1 MFVPRGRVYQ
11 GEFGKEAGKRTRVGV
26 VDARTTPEKA
36 FKSDPRGNSLPRYA
50 GGGWSAERRD
60 YVAALLSALRL
71 GETRKTLALLVA
83 ALQVS

>member
-26 VDARTTPEKA
+26 VDARTAPEKA

-60 YVAALLSALRL
+60 YVAALV
-71 GETRKTLALLVA
+71 LALCGWGRRARHL
-83 ALQVS
+83 LY